1 MDFTLTTEQQL
12 MVDTARKIGERY
24 GPAYWAEH
32 DEKKEYPAEIWKAIC
47 EAGLTGIALP
57 EQYGGSGLGM
67 LDMALVIEALTAGG
81 AGSTLAQ
88 IFMLNPIFGGVAVSR
103 YGTEEMKRTL
113 LPGLIDGSITFCMAL
128 TEPDAGSNSLE
139 VTTFA
144 ERDGKGWRLNGRKIW
159 ITAVPQA
166 TKMLVVART
175 RKASE
180 VKRRTDGISLFLIDV
195 RREGLDHT
203 ALDKVGTNTLA
214 SSAVFL
220 DDVPVR
226 EDELIGTLDGG
237 WPQLLDVLNTE
248 RIVTTAGLVGTGEL
262 AIRLAV
268 DYANERK
275 VFGDTPISKYQ
286 GLQFPLAQAFAEIEC
301 ARVMNHKAAVLFDT
315 GKPFGTEAN
324 VAKLI
329 AAQAAAH
336 ATDHAM
342 QTMGG
347 MGYAKEFHVERLWRD
362 ARLFRIAPIS
372 EEMILNFIAVHNL
385 GMPRSY

>member
-1 MDFTLTTEQQL
+1 MDFTLTMEQQL
-12 MVDTARKIGERY
+12 MVDTARKVGEQY
-24 GPAYWAEH
+24 GPEYWCDLDRRKA
-32 DEKKEYPAEIWKAIC
+32 YPAEVWKAIC
-47 EAGLTGIALP
+47 EAGLAGVALP
-57 EQYGGSGLGM
+57 EEYGGSGLGM
-67 LDMALVIEALTAGG
+67 LEMALVIEALTASG

-88 IFMLNPIFGGVAVSR
+88 MFMLNPIFGGVAVSR
-103 YGTEEMKRTL
+103 YGTDEMKRTL
-113 LPGLIDGSITFCMAL
+113 LPGLVQGTVHFCMAL

-144 ERDGKGWRLNGRKIW
+144 ERDAGGWRLNGRKTW

-175 RKASE
+175 RKVSE
-180 VKRRTDGISLFLIDV
+180 VKRRTEGISLFLIDV
-195 RREGLDHT
+195 DREGLEHT
-203 ALDKVGTNTLA
+203 ALEKVGTNTLP

-220 DDVPVR
+220 DNVPVR
-226 EDELIGTLDGG
+226 QEELVGTLDGG

-248 RIVTTAGLVGTGEL
+248 RIVTTAGLVGAGEL
-262 AIRLAV
+262 AIKLAV
-268 DYANERK
+268 SYANERK
-275 VFGDTPISKYQ
+275 VFGNTPISKYQ
-286 GLQFPLAQAFAEIEC
+286 GLQFPLAQAFAELEC
-301 ARVMNHKAAVLFDT
+301 ARVMNHKAAALFDA

-324 VAKLI
+324 VAKLV

-362 ARLFRIAPIS
+362 ARLFRIAPVS
-372 EEMILNFIAVHNL
+372 EEMILNFVAVHNL

>member
-12 MVDTARKIGERY
+12 MIDTARKVGETY
-24 GPAYWAEH
+24 GPDYWCDH
-32 DEKKEYPAEIWKAIC
+32 DQRKAYPAECWQAIC
-47 EAGLTGIALP
+47 DAGLCGVALP
-57 EQYGGSGLGM
+57 EEYGGSGLGM
-67 LDMALVIEALTAGG
+67 LEMSLVIEALSAGG
-81 AGSTLAQ
+81 GGSTLAQ

-103 YGTEEMKRTL
+103 YGTPEMKRTL
-113 LPGLIDGSITFCMAL
+113 LPGLVDGSVTFCMAL

-144 ERDGKGWRLNGRKIW
+144 DRDGGGWRLNGRKMW
-159 ITAVPQA
+159 ITGVPQA
-166 TKMLVVART
+166 SKMLVVART
-175 RKASE
+175 RKVTE

-195 RREGLDHT
+195 KREGLDHAT
-203 ALDKVGTNTLA
+203 VDKVGTNTLP
-214 SSAVFL
+214 SSAVYL

-226 EDELIGTLDGG
+226 EDELVGTLDGG

-248 RIVTTAGLVGTGEL
+248 RIVTSAGLVGAGEL
-262 AIRLAV
+262 ALRLAV
-268 DYANERK
+268 RYANDRK
-275 VFGDTPISKYQ
+275 VFGPTPISKYQ
-286 GLQFPLAQAFAEIEC
+286 GLQFPLAQAFAELEC
-301 ARVMNHKAAVLFDT
+301 ARVMNHKAAALFDA

-329 AAQAAAH
+329 AAQAADH
-336 ATDHAM
+336 ATDRAM

-347 MGYAKEFHVERLWRD
+347 MGYSKEFHVERLWRD

>member
-1 MDFTLTTEQQL
+1 